1 MTQVY
6 KIKVNY
12 QKTKQGIFLGFFYQR
27 ETIVLRLESNALS

>member
-12 QKTKQGIFLGFFYQR
+12 QKTKQGILLGLFIRERQLFLD
-27 ETIVLRLESNALS
+27 